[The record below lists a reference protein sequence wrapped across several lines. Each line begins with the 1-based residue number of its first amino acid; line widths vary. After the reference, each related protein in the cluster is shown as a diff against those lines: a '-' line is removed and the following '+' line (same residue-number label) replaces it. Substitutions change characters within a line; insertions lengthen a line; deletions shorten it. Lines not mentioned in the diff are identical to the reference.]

1 VDWAGSELG
10 AAAATVAR
18 TLDMLAEP
26 FELVLAGGLF
36 HGASDMLEKA
46 ISRKVP
52 TALLTR
58 LEAPPVAGALL
69 TALEHRGDRPTPEVR
84 DRLGRSLLQAFR

>member
-1 VDWAGSELG
+1 MLG

-18 TLDMLAEP
+18 NLDMLAEP

-52 TALLTR
+52 TALD
-58 LEAPPVAGALL
+58 EAVEQGKIKQGDLL
-69 TALEHRGDRPTPEVR
+69 LMTALGGGLAWASAAVR
-84 DRLGRSLLQAFR
+84 W